1 MLNIESLQTYHKNLD
16 YEINKDYITKEFLIK
31 DIIITLLQYFAN
43 NVHHPL
49 ITGVNIQNII
59 VINKNYII

>member
-31 DIIITLLQYFAN
+31 DIII
-43 NVHHPL
+43 
-49 ITGVNIQNII
+49 G
-59 VINKNYII
+59 